1 MSNTY
6 DKPQTVLL
14 SPPTSEGVTDT
25 VERREGLRFPF
36 TIAADVTEL
45 PSQIRVAGRT
55 SDVGLG
61 GCYVDTLTPLSVGAV
76 VRVRLERELRHV
88 DAVAKVV
95 FAHPSMGM
103 GLRFC
108 EIDHSHEGTL
118 QAWVTE
124 ASGDRSRETG
134 VAGPGP
140 EAGVVSAILNLRQ
153 VLNELINLMVRNRVI
168 NDEEAAP
175 LLRRLFR

>member
-1 MSNTY
+1 MSDTF
-6 DKPQTVLL
+6 DKPRTALL
-14 SPPTSEGVTDT
+14 SAPTSEGVADT
-25 VERREGLRFPF
+25 ADRREGLRFPF

-55 SDVGLG
+55 SDIGLG

-76 VRVRLERELRHV
+76 VRLRLERELRQV

-108 EIDHSHEGTL
+108 EVNPAHEAIL
-118 QAWVTE
+118 QSWVTE
-124 ASGDRSRETG
+124 ASGDRAREPG
-134 VAGPGP
+134 APGPGP
-140 EAGVVSAILNLRQ
+140 EGMVSAILNLRE
-153 VLNELINLMVRNRVI
+153 VLNELINLMVRNRMV
-168 NDEEAAP
+168 DDKQVAP
-175 LLRRLFR
+175 LLRRIFH